1 MDILLVNSLNCSP
14 TLLFDELN
22 HLFKTPYSTLKEFK
36 EILLNHDLEYI
47 GQSLYYT
54 QKLAYQGQ
62 VIGKKKLCYTAEE
75 FIKEIKGSRLSIQNS
90 INTIQVYWLKDNIH
104 IYLRKTEIYD
114 IDKLYLA
121 INNLFPLPY
130 QSKEDFINA
139 LEGCDLD
146 YFEGKIYRA
155 LADDFKSKDEQNI
168 INLYYSIDKF
178 IERVNEE
185 RLTLLL

>member
-1 MDILLVNSLNCSP
+1 MDIFLVNSLNCSP

-22 HLFKTPYSTLKEFK
+22 HLFKTPYSTVKEFK

-47 GQSLYYT
+47 EQFLYCT
-54 QKLAYQGQ
+54 HKLALQGQ
-62 VIGKKKLCYTAEE
+62 AKDRKLCYTAEE
-75 FIKEIKGSRLSIQNS
+75 FIKEIKDSQLSRRHV
-90 INTIQVYWLKDNIH
+90 INTIRVYWRKDNIH
-104 IYLRKTEIYD
+104 VYLRKAKVYD

-130 QSKEDFINA
+130 QSKEDFISA

-146 YFEGKIYRA
+146 YFEGKIYRSFVG
-155 LADDFKSKDEQNI
+155 DFKSVGEQNNI
-168 INLYYSIDKF
+168 HVYYSIDKF
-178 IERVNEE
+178 IERVSEE

>member
-54 QKLAYQGQ
+54 RKLSLQGQ
-62 VIGKKKLCYTAEE
+62 VRDKKLCYTAEE
-75 FIKEIKGSRLSIQNS
+75 FIKEIKCSKLSIQNS
-90 INTIQVYWLKDNIH
+90 LNTIRVYWLKDNIH
-104 IYLRKTEIYD
+104 IYLRKAKIYD
-114 IDKLYLA
+114 IDKLYLV

-130 QSKEDFINA
+130 QSKEDFISA
-139 LEGCDLD
+139 LEGCDLN

-155 LADDFKSKDEQNI
+155 LADDFKSKDEQNSI
-168 INLYYSIDKF
+168 HVYYSIDKF
-178 IERVNEE
+178 IARVNEE

>member
-1 MDILLVNSLNCSP
+1 MVIFLVNSLNCTP

-22 HLFKTPYSTLKEFK
+22 HLFKTPYSTVKEFK
-36 EILLNHDLEYI
+36 EILLNHDLEYV

-54 QKLAYQGQ
+54 HKLTSPGQ
-62 VIGKKKLCYTAEE
+62 VRDKKLCYTAEE
-75 FIKEIKGSRLSIQNS
+75 FIKEIKNSQLSRQNS
-90 INTIQVYWLKDNIH
+90 INTIRVYWLKDYIH
-104 IYLRKTEIYD
+104 VYLRKAKVYD

-121 INNLFPLPY
+121 INDLFPLPY
-130 QSKEDFINA
+130 QSKEDFIST

-146 YFEGKIYRA
+146 YFEGKIYRSFA
-155 LADDFKSKDEQNI
+155 GDFKSKGEQNNI
-168 INLYYSIDKF
+168 HVYYSIDKF